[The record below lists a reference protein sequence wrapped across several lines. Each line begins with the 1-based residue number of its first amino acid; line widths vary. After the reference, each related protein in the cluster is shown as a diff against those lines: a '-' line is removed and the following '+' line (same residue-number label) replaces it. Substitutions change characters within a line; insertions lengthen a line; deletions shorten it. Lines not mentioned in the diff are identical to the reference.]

1 MKIAAISD
9 LHIGAYARSDSFGHA
24 QDAFLR
30 LLDGLEATHDLI
42 VLLVK
47 LVIAAIPAAF
57 IVFVLFA
64 AGSAVLGGLFKG
76 IGV

>member
-1 MKIAAISD
+1 MANSD
-9 LHIGAYARSDSFGHA
+9 KTSTPPHRMQIVGIQVPMY
-24 QDAFLR
+24 
-30 LLDGLEATHDLI
+30 DLI